1 MVETRSQ
8 SEYRGVYIG
17 NITAKT
23 VSVLADNKMH
33 IAVLLYIKRTF
44 LTNKIWLYTVSST
57 TGILSNNLSVR
68 LKIQP
73 RV

>member
-44 LTNKIWLYTVSST
+44 LTNKI
-57 TGILSNNLSVR
+57 
-68 LKIQP
+68 
-73 RV
+73 